1 MKQHLIDVL
10 CHLQKVSYE
19 LNASSPL
26 VGNGNPHAPSLQP
39 SGSIVAQGGYLKTFT
54 LHGKQKMGNDKK
66 TFPKGVSLMGAN
78 ATPTH
83 LQGKIIPNSGE
94 GSNNSK
100 VHSTSDGC
108 AKEM

>member
-19 LNASSPL
+19 LNASCPL

-54 LHGKQKMGNDKK
+54 LHGKQKMGNGKK
-66 TFPKGVSLMGAN
+66 TFSKGCFFDGGKCN
-78 ATPTH
+78 ATPFAR
-83 LQGKIIPNSGE
+83 K
-94 GSNNSK
+94 NNTK
-100 VHSTSDGC
+100 
-108 AKEM
+108 

>member
-1 MKQHLIDVL
+1 MDML
-10 CHLQKVSYE
+10 CHPEKVSYE

-26 VGNGNPHAPSLQP
+26 VGNVTPNAPSLQP
-39 SGSIVAQGGYLKTFT
+39 SGSIVAQGGYLKTLT
-54 LHGKQKMGNDKK
+54 LHGKQKMRNGKK

-78 ATPTH
+78 AMPTH

-100 VHSTSDGC
+100 VHSTSDGL